1 MKPCVAVTRRLPEV
15 VEAELDQNFDLRLN
29 RPDTPFDAS
38 RLAALLQEA
47 DGILCTVTDRFDA
60 LMLAADS
67 MRTKILAN
75 FGVGYDNIATD
86 AARAAGLVVTN
97 TPDVLTEDTADL
109 VIALMLAVARRLGD
123 GERLI
128 RAGEWHGWGP
138 TQLLGTRVHE
148 KTLGIIGLGRIGRA
162 VARRAAGG
170 FHMHVLCHSRR
181 PPDAATLASLGA
193 EYCADLGDLLAQ
205 SDFVS
210 VHTPATPETKYLID
224 SRRLAAMRQSAFLIN
239 TARGDIVDERAL
251 VEALSTHQIRGA
263 GLDVYEREPRIARE
277 LLELDNVVLLPH
289 LGSATVES
297 RVAMGRRALENL
309 RAFFAGRRPPDQ
321 VT

>member
-15 VEAELDQNFDLRLN
+15 VETELAQDFEVRLN
-29 RPDTPFDAS
+29 HPDTPLDAS
-38 RLAALLQEA
+38 HLAALLHEA
-47 DGILCTVTDRFDA
+47 DGILCTVADRFDA
-60 LMLAADS
+60 SMLAAGS
-67 MRTKILAN
+67 LRTKILAN
-75 FGVGYDNIATD
+75 FGVGYDNIAMD

-109 VIALMLAVARRLGD
+109 VIALMLAVARRVGE
-123 GERLI
+123 GERLV

-138 TQLLGTRVHE
+138 TQLLGARVHE

-170 FHMHVLCHSRR
+170 FHMRILCHTRH
-181 PPDAATLASLGA
+181 PPDLATLASLCA
-193 EYCADLGDLLAQ
+193 EYCADLGDLLAR

-210 VHTPATPETKYLID
+210 VHTPATPQTKHLID
-224 SRRLAAMRQSAFLIN
+224 SRRMATMRPSAFLIN

-251 VEALSTHQIRGA
+251 VEALSNRQIRGA

-309 RAFFAGRRPPDQ
+309 RAFFAGGRPPDQ

>member
-1 MKPCVAVTRRLPEV
+1 MKPCVAVTRRLPDL
-15 VEAELDQNFDLRLN
+15 VETELARDFDVRLN
-29 RPDTPFDAS
+29 IADTPLEPP
-38 RLAALLQEA
+38 RLAVLLREV

-60 LMLAADS
+60 SVLSGGAV
-67 MRTKILAN
+67 RTKILAN
-75 FGVGYDNIATD
+75 FGVGYDNIAIA
-86 AARAAGLVVTN
+86 AARSAGLVVTN

-109 VIALMLAVARRLGD
+109 AIALMLAVARRAGE
-123 GERLI
+123 GERMV

-138 TQLLGTRVHE
+138 TQLLGTRVHG
-148 KTLGIIGLGRIGRA
+148 KTLGIVGLGRIGQA
-162 VARRAAGG
+162 VARRAVGG
-170 FHMHVLCHSRR
+170 FHMPILCHTRR
-181 PPDAATLASLGA
+181 PPDRAMLDSLGA
-193 EYCADLGDLLAQ
+193 EYCADLDDLLER

-210 VHTPATPETKYLID
+210 VHTPATPETRHLID
-224 SRRLAAMRQSAFLIN
+224 SRRLAAMRESAFLIN

-251 VEALSTHQIRGA
+251 LQALATRHIGGA
-263 GLDVYEREPRIARE
+263 GLDVYEQEPSIAAG

-297 RVAMGRRALENL
+297 RVAMGRRAMENL

>member
-75 FGVGYDNIATD
+75 FGVGYDNIETD
-86 AARAAGLVVTN
+86 AARAAGLAVTN
-97 TPDVLTEDTADL
+97 TPHVLTEDTADL

-170 FHMHVLCHSRR
+170 FHMRILCHTRR
-181 PPDAATLASLGA
+181 PPDAATLSSLGA

>member
-1 MKPCVAVTRRLPEV
+1 MKPCVAVTRRLPEA
-15 VEAELDQNFDLRLN
+15 VETVLAQDFDVRLN
-29 RPDTPFDAS
+29 LHDTPFEAS

-60 LMLAADS
+60 SMLSAGS

-109 VIALMLAVARRLGD
+109 AIALMLAVARRMGE
-123 GERLI
+123 GERLV
-128 RAGEWHGWGP
+128 RDGKWHGWGP
-138 TQLLGTRVHE
+138 TQLLGTRVHD
-148 KTLGIIGLGRIGRA
+148 KTLGIIGLGRIGQA

-170 FHMHVLCHSRR
+170 FHMRILCHSRR
-181 PPDAATLASLGA
+181 PPDAATLTSLGA
-193 EYCADLGDLLAQ
+193 AHCSDLGDLLAQ

-210 VHTPATPETKYLID
+210 VHTPTTPQTRHLID
-224 SRRLAAMRQSAFLIN
+224 SSRLAAMRPSAFLIN

-251 VEALSTHQIRGA
+251 VQALSTNQISGA
-263 GLDVYEREPRIARE
+263 GLDVYEREPRIARQ
-277 LLELDNVVLLPH
+277 LLDLDNVVLLPH

-309 RAFFAGRRPPDQ
+309 RAFFEGRGPLDQ
-321 VT
+321 VA

>member
-1 MKPCVAVTRRLPEV
+1 MKPCVAVTRCLPEV
-15 VEAELDQNFDLRLN
+15 VEAELAQEFDVRLN
-29 RPDTPFDAS
+29 LLDAPFDAS

-60 LMLAADS
+60 SMLAAGS

-109 VIALMLAVARRLGD
+109 VIALMLAVARRVGE
-123 GERLI
+123 GERLV

-170 FHMHVLCHSRR
+170 FQMRILCHTRR

-193 EYCADLGDLLAQ
+193 EHCADLGDLLAQ

-210 VHTPATPETKYLID
+210 VHTPATSQTKHLID

-251 VEALSTHQIRGA
+251 AEALSTHQIRGA
-263 GLDVYEREPRIARE
+263 GLDVYEGEPRIARE

-297 RVAMGRRALENL
+297 RVAMGRRALGNL
-309 RAFFAGRRPPDQ
+309 RDFFAGRRPPDQ

>member
-1 MKPCVAVTRRLPEV
+1 MKPCVAVTRRLPEE
-15 VEAELDQNFDLRLN
+15 VETELTQDFDARLN
-29 RPDTPFDAS
+29 LRDTPFEAS

-60 LMLAADS
+60 SMLSAGS

-86 AARAAGLVVTN
+86 AAHAAGLVVTN

-109 VIALMLAVARRLGD
+109 AIALMLAVARRVAE
-123 GERLI
+123 GERLV
-128 RAGEWHGWGP
+128 RADEWHGWGP
-138 TQLLGTRVHE
+138 TQLLGTRVHD

-162 VARRAAGG
+162 VARRAADG
-170 FHMHVLCHSRR
+170 FHMPILCHTRR

-193 EYCADLGDLLAQ
+193 EYCADLGDLLAR

-210 VHTPATPETKYLID
+210 VHAPATPETRHLID

-251 VEALSTHQIRGA
+251 VDALSTHQIRGA
-263 GLDVYEREPRIARE
+263 GLDVYEREPKIERA

-289 LGSATVES
+289 LGSATLES

-309 RAFFAGRRPPDQ
+309 RAFFAGRLPPDR
-321 VT
+321 VM